1 MSRLDLTNPQE
12 INQEDVRGR
21 LSSARQHCLGGVWKL
36 QEVQEALLG
45 GLVRGLKSRTGVIQ
59 EDRRLAQ
66 VASSLEDS
74 RGTILG
80 LLIFHSRQVCLTGSE
95 TRPLQLS
102 SVCLTRSEKPIV
114 MAASDT
120 N

>member
-1 MSRLDLTNPQE
+1 MISQH
-12 INQEDVRGR
+12 I
-21 LSSARQHCLGGVWKL
+21 LSSTNLSLSGP
-36 QEVQEALLG
+36 
-45 GLVRGLKSRTGVIQ
+45 RTGVIQ